1 MLDIAVDRMPRQ
13 HQCLH
18 LGGDDRYHITG
29 LTRSSDGVILGDVL
43 TRSRFDA
50 ADVALECNVI
60 KRLPQE

>member
-1 MLDIAVDRMPRQ
+1 
-13 HQCLH
+13 
-18 LGGDDRYHITG
+18 
-29 LTRSSDGVILGDVL
+29 VL